1 MSRFLSSPTPSAPS
15 HSGSAP
21 LVTPPLLGS
30 PVQSPYS
37 ETGPRQ
43 EVSEVDKPDPKVPPR
58 AGVLAASKSSPAVT
72 AHTVPPPTGAIP
84 VAADPVPRAPSSDD
98 GHAAH
103 HGSIVPAYPY
113 NVAMAPSA
121 FVGGPLPD
129 DSEVTTRLPSI
140 CVDYLSHDWAEDDVW
155 TSWKAMTRH
164 KTEIA
169 NGVRLENAS
178 WRTWAKQR
186 GNLKTVSPETLNWLK
201 DSDVTWLYGPLHT
214 AVDAVPPPREA
225 TANERL
231 GLESLRPISDSR
243 TKSGSTP
250 PTPEVKKVELTRSAS
265 DQASGTSS
273 PTATQAAAAAA
284 RSNYGAGGGG
294 GRGSPTLIAP
304 TSTSSSSSSSS
315 RSTSSPAVPRRKKP
329 QFHAKPILKYRSLS
343 DILLPHGQSTSP
355 VIEATGMDFEDQ
367 ATISVHHARSDSHL
381 VRLNSLNR
389 GKGGGSRRGS
399 PIGSPMSSS
408 PERTA
413 SDSSSSYA
421 PHARNSQHAAQKK
434 KERRHISF
442 NHRVEQCI
450 AIDSSEDNRSST
462 YSTASSSDEDEDDV
476 LTFGARS
483 PRHSSFMRN
492 AAAAQPKEPH
502 TIARL
507 GPTTLKSVEMYPA
520 PSPAVVFS
528 SDPTVYD
535 PDPSSSSP
543 PEGAYGQQLVEEA
556 DYDASGAGSGRAGG
570 TGVTGPTGQQNQ
582 QAAAAG
588 RRVIYDYSTAESQ
601 IRSQWDVDDED
612 YAMGFDYFTGP
623 SGPDVGVGDEY
634 DMAQYGSTH
643 LIGGTHN
650 DYGVGNGGGGS
661 DPYLSHG
668 PYSPTSPYHP
678 GTSTLDPSVHATAM
692 QMPHYRDA
700 LNAATSGSSNNSSTD
715 VRGGGGGGDSST
727 DVRTAHGPH
736 VPPPSAREAGTPKK
750 SAMKG
755 GRSREASVESVGSST
770 SPASSTAPSPP
781 LSSLSSSPTGIQAV
795 ATAIPAHVRPGTVRR
810 GTSEEGERGRSASR
824 GSSSSLER
832 EASAARRSSSTSISP
847 AAYSPPASVTSGGFG
862 ASSPSSASPSAATA
876 AAATSSPQSSGA
888 KPIAIEPTW
897 KVAGS
902 YESLDSVL
910 SGSGRGNGTTGGGYF
925 GDRQGQDSSSGPDAY
940 GMGRI
945 ITSSSVDSMG
955 SLGSFGNAPITPT
968 SPTFASPDRRPQPP
982 LPNPNGRILDD
993 DDDDDM
999 LVEDISAL
1007 DVDGGADDQPATM
1020 PLQKVNSSSNVLD
1033 FAAPTST
1040 MNGPSTHAPS
1050 GSVSAAT
1057 VPAPDHVR
1065 VAPGPRLRNP
1075 SPSATSPAVTSEQ
1088 VPAQS
1093 LDARDPSSNEDD
1105 FGSSGLLKRTT
1116 SSSSLSFARQS
1127 LLRATR
1133 DRDESSPRSSIDSSD
1148 NDDYRQPAASASVS
1162 GAAPASTSASV
1173 ASPDDLGVADAGV
1186 GSGINV
1192 AGTARDLLGALSKG
1206 LWGSLGGGNRQNSR

>member
-30 PVQSPYS
+30 PAQSPYS
-37 ETGPRQ
+37 ETGPHDHQ
-43 EVSEVDKPDPKVPPR
+43 PYVNSSEAAGSSSSQPQRVPPR
-58 AGVLAASKSSPAVT
+58 AGVLANAKSSSA
-72 AHTVPPPTGAIP
+72 AHTVPPPTAAVP
-84 VAADPVPRAPSSDD
+84 VVAEVPRAPSSDD
-98 GHAAH
+98 GHGTAH

-186 GNLKTVSPETLNWLK
+186 GKLKTVSPETLNWLK

-231 GLESLRPISDSR
+231 GLESLRSLSDAKI
-243 TKSGSTP
+243 KSGT
-250 PTPEVKKVELTRSAS
+250 TAAAPEVKKVELTRSAS
-265 DQASGTSS
+265 EQQSGTSS
-273 PTATQAAAAAA
+273 PSTAQTAAAAA
-284 RSNYGAGGGG
+284 RANYAG
-294 GRGSPTLIAP
+294 GRGSPTLVAP
-304 TSTSSSSSSSS
+304 TSSSS
-315 RSTSSPAVPRRKKP
+315 TSYTPAATARRKKP
-329 QFHAKPILKYRSLS
+329 DFHAKPILKYRSLS
-343 DILLPHGQSTSP
+343 DILMPHGQSTSP
-355 VIEATGMDFEDQ
+355 VLEATGMDFEDQ

-389 GKGGGSRRGS
+389 GKSGGSRRGS

-413 SDSSSSYA
+413 SDSSSGYA
-421 PHARNSQHAAQKK
+421 THARHSHHTAQKK

-528 SDPTVYD
+528 SDSTAYD
-535 PDPSSSSP
+535 PDSTPSSP
-543 PEGAYGQQLVEEA
+543 QEGSYGQQLVEEA
-556 DYDASGAGSGRAGG
+556 DYGASAASGSSRGGSAGG
-570 TGVTGPTGQQNQ
+570 AASGTSGQASQQ
-582 QAAAAG
+582 QQQHAQAAAAG

-623 SGPDVGVGDEY
+623 SGPDVGIGDEY

-650 DYGVGNGGGGS
+650 NYGVGNGSGS

-678 GTSTLDPSVHATAM
+678 GTSTLEPSVHATAT

-700 LNAATSGSSNNSSTD
+700 LNAASNNNSGSSSSSSND
-715 VRGGGGGGDSST
+715 VRGDSSS
-727 DVRTAHGPH
+727 DVRIAHGPH
-736 VPPPSAREAGTPKK
+736 VPPASARDAGTPKK
-750 SAMKG
+750 SALKGG
-755 GRSREASVESVGSST
+755 GRSREASVESIASST
-770 SPASSTAPSPP
+770 SPASSSAPSPP
-781 LSSLSSSPTGIQAV
+781 LSSVSTSPTGIQAI
-795 ATAIPAHVRPGTVRR
+795 ATAIPAHVRPGVVRR

-832 EASAARRSSSTSISP
+832 EASAARRSSSASISP
-847 AAYSPPASVTSGGFG
+847 AAYSPPASVVTGGFG
-862 ASSPSSASPSAATA
+862 ASSPPSAG
-876 AAATSSPQSSGA
+876 SGA

-910 SGSGRGNGTTGGGYF
+910 SGSARGNGAAGASYF
-925 GDRQGQDSSSGPDAY
+925 ADRQGQDGNSSGAGAY

-955 SLGSFGNAPITPT
+955 SLGSFGNAPVTPT
-968 SPTFASPDRRPQPP
+968 SPTFSSPTKRQPPP
-982 LPNPNGRILDD
+982 LPNPTGDDGDD
-993 DDDDDM
+993 DDDDK
-999 LVEDISAL
+999 LVEDISTLEVNGAA
-1007 DVDGGADDQPATM
+1007 GGQEKILPV
-1020 PLQKVNSSSNVLD
+1020 QKVNSSSNVL
-1033 FAAPTST
+1033 AGATPTST

-1050 GSVSAAT
+1050 GSASAAT
-1057 VPAPDHVR
+1057 VPVPDHVR
-1065 VAPGPRLRNP
+1065 VASGPRLRNP

-1093 LDARDPSSNEDD
+1093 LDARDSSDQD
-1105 FGSSGLLKRTT
+1105 TSGGSSGLLKRTT

-1148 NDDYRQPAASASVS
+1148 NDDYRAHVPHVAP
-1162 GAAPASTSASV
+1162 AAPAPATV
-1173 ASPDDLGVADAGV
+1173 ATADDLGVADGGV

-1206 LWGSLGGGNRQNSR
+1206 IWGSLAGGNRQNSR

>member
-37 ETGPRQ
+37 ETGPQ
-43 EVSEVDKPDPKVPPR
+43 HGEVSGSDKPDPKVPPR

-231 GLESLRPISDSR
+231 GLESLRTISDAR

-294 GRGSPTLIAP
+294 GRGSPT
-304 TSTSSSSSSSS
+304 
-315 RSTSSPAVPRRKKP
+315 PAAPRRKKP

-413 SDSSSSYA
+413 SDSSSSYV

-543 PEGAYGQQLVEEA
+543 PEGSYGQQLVEEA

-570 TGVTGPTGQQNQ
+570 TAASGPAGQQNQ

-678 GTSTLDPSVHATAM
+678 GTSTLDPSVHATAT

-700 LNAATSGSSNNSSTD
+700 LNTAANSGSSSNNSSTD
-715 VRGGGGGGDSST
+715 VRGDSSSPGI
-727 DVRTAHGPH
+727 AHGPH
-736 VPPPSAREAGTPKK
+736 VPPASAREAGTPKK

-770 SPASSTAPSPP
+770 SPASSTTAPSPP

-795 ATAIPAHVRPGTVRR
+795 ATAIPAHVRPGVVRR

-832 EASAARRSSSTSISP
+832 EASAARRSSSASISP

-862 ASSPSSASPSAATA
+862 ASSPSSPSAAA
-876 AAATSSPQSSGA
+876 AASSPPSSGA

-910 SGSGRGNGTTGGGYF
+910 SGSGRGNGASGGGYF
-925 GDRQGQDSSSGPDAY
+925 GDRQGQDSSSGPGAY

-982 LPNPNGRILDD
+982 LPNPNGVLDD
-993 DDDDDM
+993 DDDDDK
-999 LVEDISAL
+999 LVEDISTL
-1007 DVDGGADDQPATM
+1007 DVDGGADDQPASM
-1020 PLQKVNSSSNVLD
+1020 PLQKVLTSLFLPLQVNSTSNVLD

-1105 FGSSGLLKRTT
+1105 FGSSSGLLKRTT

-1148 NDDYRQPAASASVS
+1148 NDDYRQPAASASASV
-1162 GAAPASTSASV
+1162 AAPAAPSA

-1206 LWGSLGGGNRQNSR
+1206 LWG